1 MSRPAASSARVAPAA
16 TGARR
21 RQRLLSFCEFVDDA
35 LFHPRWGYYAT
46 GGVRFG
52 TGGHYD
58 TYPLAL
64 SPLFG
69 EMLAHY
75 AFRVWRRAGAPTT
88 FEICELGA
96 GNGQLC
102 LDTLLWVHERGRHE
116 RPWKGFSAALRFRI
130 IERSPAL
137 VARQREQ
144 LGPLAEWVVWSRTDP
159 SRRLPRGIPFGPR
172 GVIIANEVLDCLPHH
187 KLIRGADGPGVV
199 FVESTLTGR
208 ILDRDR
214 LAAAMADP
222 EQRTRVRFREV
233 VQPLGSVAGLATF
246 ARRHHP
252 EVFRTDAP
260 RSALFVCP
268 RSATLLDNAT
278 RLYEHADALWID
290 YGELHEFH
298 GRAPESKRVFAG
310 VPRSGAHVFDNP
322 GHDDITF
329 LVDFSAAM
337 SAARH
342 AGWSVVYYGP
352 QAELARR
359 AQVALDDGAVER
371 IVHHRALRWMLA
383 LAGVGPERTW
393 QRSAVTW
400 SRTRSPSRVPVQRY
414 VEQSV
419 REFES
424 ARTHFKLLITRR

>member
-1 MSRPAASSARVAPAA
+1 MARSAASSARVPPA

-21 RQRLLSFCEFVDDA
+21 RQGRLSFCEFVDDA

-46 GGVRFG
+46 GSVRFG

-69 EMLAHY
+69 EMVAHY
-75 AFRVWRRAGAPTT
+75 AFRVWRRAGSPAT

-116 RPWKGFSAALRFRI
+116 RTWKALSTALRYRIVERSAALM
-130 IERSPAL
+130 
-137 VARQREQ
+137 ARQREQ
-144 LGPLAEWVVWSRTDP
+144 LGPLAEWVIWSRADP
-159 SRRLPRGIPFGPR
+159 SRRLPRVPFGPR

-187 KLIRGADGPGVV
+187 KLIPGADGPGVV
-199 FVESTLTGR
+199 FVESRLAGR
-208 ILDRDR
+208 ILNRAR
-214 LAAAMADP
+214 LASAMADP
-222 EQRTRVRFREV
+222 AQRTRVGFREV
-233 VQPLGSVAGLATF
+233 VQPLTSVPGLTTF

-252 EVFRTDAP
+252 ELFGADAP
-260 RSALFVCP
+260 HSAMFVCP
-268 RSATLLDNAT
+268 RIATLLDNAT
-278 RLYEHADALWID
+278 RLYDHTDALWID

-298 GRAPESKRVFAG
+298 SRAPESKRVFAG
-310 VPRSGAHVFDNP
+310 VPRSGAGVFDNP

-329 LVDFSAAM
+329 LVDFSAAL

-359 AQVALDDGAVER
+359 AQVVLDGAAVER

-400 SRTRSPSRVPVQRY
+400 SRTRTPSRVPVQRY

-419 REFES
+419 REFQSE
-424 ARTHFKLLITRR
+424 RTHFKLLITRR